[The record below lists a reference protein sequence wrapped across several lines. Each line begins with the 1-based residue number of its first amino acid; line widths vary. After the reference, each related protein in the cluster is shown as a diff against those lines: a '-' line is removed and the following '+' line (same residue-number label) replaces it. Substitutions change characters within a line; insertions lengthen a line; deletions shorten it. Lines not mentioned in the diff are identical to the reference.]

1 MKSLEQKLVESEA
14 KLENLSNTKIAIN
27 NRSIFV
33 SIPVKPK
40 DKIYIPPFKR
50 NQKEKVYFA
59 RLDKSKSSDVLKF
72 LNLLL
77 ECIRNQFLFLLVTFV
92 VMLVILDQIVLCWDK
107 NQNLRLDLPLG
118 ILMFLN
124 LFLFVTFVV
133 SSITFV
139 PTVINLK
146 LSILCFS
153 LGFVMIYILLQVKI
167 NCFISFWK
175 SNLLACERKLQDFGL
190 SQKNCVIS
198 QIYFGSHGFS
208 PTKPKMH
215 AIWVRKNLLKNP
227 KTLKNFKKTFLCVCV
242 CVCVSCF
249 LED

>member
-50 NQKEKVYFA
+50 NQKEKAYFA

-92 VMLVILDQIVLCWDK
+92 VMLVILDQIVLC
-107 NQNLRLDLPLG
+107 
-118 ILMFLN
+118 
-124 LFLFVTFVV
+124 
-133 SSITFV
+133 
-139 PTVINLK
+139 
-146 LSILCFS
+146 
-153 LGFVMIYILLQVKI
+153 
-167 NCFISFWK
+167 
-175 SNLLACERKLQDFGL
+175 
-190 SQKNCVIS
+190 
-198 QIYFGSHGFS
+198 
-208 PTKPKMH
+208 
-215 AIWVRKNLLKNP
+215 
-227 KTLKNFKKTFLCVCV
+227 
-242 CVCVSCF
+242 
-249 LED
+249 